1 MAEEIEIVNVG
12 GEGVASEATLLL
24 LLRAMDK
31 GGKSSNEKQKIQEM
45 YNKTQKDGLKIMD
58 TGNDTSKKKNKILK
72 TTNEALK
79 KFSSTLGDAAVSGLG
94 GLFASMKN
102 MSAEL
107 LSGGDTLSDFAQHI
121 PLVGGYLGM
130 LTGMIDDNLSAFR
143 ELSAVGAR
151 FGDGLN
157 DIRAASASAA
167 MPLDEFVN
175 LVSQNSM
182 TMKMFGSS
190 VATGATNFA
199 AMSKELRDGPGKALM
214 GLGFTSTELN
224 ELLIDYADLQAG
236 SFTRDRI
243 QGRISAKNA
252 AAFGDQ
258 LNGLAAATGKR
269 RDQIME
275 EIKASQA
282 DIRMRAAMSRYT
294 GEEGERFRANIGTVN
309 GISKSLGDALLDFD
323 DGIPS
328 NASTQRLM
336 QMSST
341 FAQFGQD
348 VENMDPR
355 ELNNF
360 VVDVRKDLEAFAA
373 ANNTTVEELGRTVPG
388 LQDIFGVISETE
400 KMANMTVDE
409 FAKIQAKAKEEADR
423 NNGIKELGETIRKFR
438 GALLDAFIKGDVLKT
453 ITTAFDS
460 LGVALAEFIE
470 SKAFKDGLK
479 DLTETIKTFI
489 SNFTNFD
496 LKTALFGGKADK
508 DVFDKDGKKV
518 VSKGDEI
525 TGLFGGTEGKG
536 FISTIF
542 SALTEGIFPSI
553 DELIVGL
560 GVAFASFVGLMGVA
574 FLAPISAPFIALGAA
589 LIGIAAMIGFD
600 KIKEFVSDAWN
611 ALTGMFTGISDWWET
626 VDIMT
631 PLTEAWAKITGFFD
645 FGEEGF
651 SISALFGKAWD
662 VVTGYFSFAGKAWT
676 GIGGLFDTAWTKV
689 TGWMGFGD
697 KTWSFSELF
706 GKAWETVTGFFSFG
720 EQGFSI
726 SALATKAWETVTG
739 FFKWGENA
747 TGFSISGLLTTAWET
762 VTGIFKWGEDVTGF
776 SISGLLSTAWETIT
790 GFFSFGSGEDAVSF
804 SISGLLT
811 TAWETVTGFF
821 SFGDIKLPSIKD
833 MFQGIID
840 TVKGFFSFD
849 FKLPNFKSFLP
860 TWLGGEGKSLGDGA
874 PEANAIVEPSSI
886 DATPAV
892 DGANSLMDAQSAMA
906 SFSNIDGLQNN
917 LEILKSGLDTNAV
930 RSYTDSMKQL
940 VAVLGDLNDEL
951 AKDNKFGIGT
961 GENAGSV
968 LSKMDS
974 IGGGG
979 SSSEEVN
986 NTLQLVLAELRT
998 HTIKQ
1003 TNIVDNT
1010 RARGTDISRVIG

>member
-1 MAEEIEIVNVG
+1 MAEETEIVNVG

-31 GGKSSNEKQKIQEM
+31 GGKSSGDQDKIQQM
-45 YNKTQKDGLKIMD
+45 YNKSQKDGIKIID
-58 TGNDTSKKKNKILK
+58 TGNDTLKKKNKILK

-79 KFSSTLGDAAVSGLG
+79 KLSTTLGDAAVSGMFG
-94 GLFASMKN
+94 VFASMKN

-107 LSGGDTLSDFAQHI
+107 LTGGDTLSDFAQHI
-121 PLVGGYLGM
+121 PLIGGHLGL

-157 DIRAASASAA
+157 DIRAASANAA

-190 VATGATNFA
+190 VATGASNFA
-199 AMSKELRDGPGKALM
+199 AMSKQLRDGPGKSLM

-224 ELLIDYADLQAG
+224 ELLIDYAELQAG
-236 SFTRDRI
+236 SFTRDRV
-243 QGRISAKNA
+243 QGRISAQNA
-252 AAFGDQ
+252 AKFGEQ

-282 DIRMRAAMSRYT
+282 DIRMRAAMTRYQ
-294 GEEGERFRANIGTVN
+294 GEEGERFRANIGTVS

-341 FAQFGQD
+341 FEQFGQD

-355 ELNNF
+355 QLNNF
-360 VVDVRKDLEAFAA
+360 VVDVRKDLEEFAR

-388 LQDIFGVISETE
+388 LQDIFGVISETGN
-400 KMANMTVDE
+400 MAHLTVEE
-409 FAKIQAKAKEEADR
+409 FGKIQAAAAEEATKQE
-423 NNGIKELGETIRKFR
+423 GIKQLGETIRQFR
-438 GALLDAFIKGDVLKT
+438 GALLDAFIEGDVLKT
-453 ITTAFDS
+453 ITSAFDS
-460 LGVALAEFIE
+460 LGVALSDFIQ
-470 SKAFKDGLK
+470 SDAFKDGLK
-479 DLTETIKTFI
+479 ELTKTIKTFI

-496 LKTALFGGKADK
+496 LKTALFGGKATK
-508 DVFDKDGKKV
+508 DVFDEDGNKV
-518 VSKGDEI
+518 TSKGDDVK
-525 TGLFGGTEGKG
+525 GLFGGTEGKG

-600 KIKEFVSDAWN
+600 KIKEFVSSAWDSI
-611 ALTGMFTGISDWWET
+611 TGVFTGISDWWDS
-626 VDIMT
+626 VDLMT
-631 PLTEAWAKITGFFD
+631 PINEMWAKVTGFFT
-645 FGEEGF
+645 FEEGF

-662 VVTGYFSFAGKAWT
+662 VITGYFSFAGEVWT
-676 GIGGLFDTAWTKV
+676 GVGGLFDEAWTKV
-689 TGWMGFGD
+689 TGWLGFGD
-697 KTWSFSELF
+697 KTWSLSELMSDTW
-706 GKAWETVTGFFSFG
+706 KTVTGFFSFG
-720 EQGFSI
+720 EEGFSI

-739 FFKWGENA
+739 FFSFGDT
-747 TGFSISGLLTTAWET
+747 TGFSISGL
-762 VTGIFKWGEDVTGF
+762 
-776 SISGLLSTAWETIT
+776 ISGAWETIT
-790 GFFSFGSGEDAVSF
+790 GFFSFGTDALAF
-804 SISGLLT
+804 SISTLLSTAWETVTSIFSFGTDAAYSIKAVFT

-821 SFGDIKLPSIKD
+821 SFGDIKLPNIKD

-840 TVKGFFSFD
+840 KVKGFFSFD

-860 TWLGGEGKSLGDGA
+860 TWLGGEGKSLGNGA
-874 PEANAIVEPSSI
+874 PDANAIVEPSSI

-906 SFSNIDGLQNN
+906 SFSNLDGLQNN
-917 LEILKSGLDTNAV
+917 LDILKSGLDTTAV

-940 VAVLGDLNDEL
+940 VAVLGQLNDEL
-951 AKDNKFGIGT
+951 AKDNKFGVGT

-986 NTLQLVLAELRT
+986 KTLQLVLAELRT
-998 HTIKQ
+998 HTTKQ
-1003 TNIVDNT
+1003 TTIADNT

>member
-1 MAEEIEIVNVG
+1 
-12 GEGVASEATLLL
+12 
-24 LLRAMDK
+24 
-31 GGKSSNEKQKIQEM
+31 
-45 YNKTQKDGLKIMD
+45 
-58 TGNDTSKKKNKILK
+58 
-72 TTNEALK
+72 
-79 KFSSTLGDAAVSGLG
+79 
-94 GLFASMKN
+94 
-102 MSAEL
+102 
-107 LSGGDTLSDFAQHI
+107 
-121 PLVGGYLGM
+121 
-130 LTGMIDDNLSAFR
+130 
-143 ELSAVGAR
+143 
-151 FGDGLN
+151 
-157 DIRAASASAA
+157 
-167 MPLDEFVN
+167 
-175 LVSQNSM
+175 
-182 TMKMFGSS
+182 
-190 VATGATNFA
+190 
-199 AMSKELRDGPGKALM
+199 
-214 GLGFTSTELN
+214 
-224 ELLIDYADLQAG
+224 
-236 SFTRDRI
+236 
-243 QGRISAKNA
+243 
-252 AAFGDQ
+252 
-258 LNGLAAATGKR
+258 
-269 RDQIME
+269 ME

-400 KMANMTVDE
+400 KMANMTVEE
-409 FAKIQAKAKEEADR
+409 FAKIQAAAAEEATKQE
-423 NNGIKELGETIRKFR
+423 GIKQLGETIRQFR

-453 ITTAFDS
+453 ITSAFDS
-460 LGVALAEFIE
+460 LGVALADFIK
-470 SKAFKDGLK
+470 SDAFKDGLK
-479 DLTETIKTFI
+479 ELTKTIKTFI

-496 LKTALFGGKADK
+496 LKTALFGGKATK
-508 DVFDKDGKKV
+508 DVFDEDGNKV
-518 VSKGDEI
+518 TSKGDDVK
-525 TGLFGGTEGKG
+525 GLFGGTEGKG

-600 KIKEFVSDAWN
+600 KIKEFVSDCWDSI
-611 ALTGMFTGISDWWET
+611 TGVFTGITDWWAG

-631 PLTEAWAKITGFFD
+631 PLTEAWAKVTGFFD

-662 VVTGYFSFAGKAWT
+662 VITGYFSFAGEVWT
-676 GIGGLFDTAWTKV
+676 GVGGLFDEAWTKV
-689 TGWMGFGD
+689 TGWLGFGD
-697 KTWSFSELF
+697 KTWSLSELMSDTW
-706 GKAWETVTGFFSFG
+706 KTVTGFFSFG
-720 EQGFSI
+720 EEGFSF
-726 SALATKAWETVTG
+726 SALASKAWETITG
-739 FFKWGENA
+739 FFTWGEGT

-762 VTGIFKWGEDVTGF
+762 VK
-776 SISGLLSTAWETIT
+776 SA
-790 GFFSFGSGEDAVSF
+790 FSFGGGEGEEGSGF

-811 TAWETVTGFF
+811 TAWETITGFF
-821 SFGDIKLPSIKD
+821 TFGDIQLPSIKD

-940 VAVLGDLNDEL
+940 VAVLGQLNDEL